1 MYRKNVP
8 KTTKSAAD
16 RFDRLHYA
24 PFVRNDTM
32 RWLKTKTI
40 VVLDRM
46 IGRHGRVERQ
56 LTPAGIAASAT
67 ATAQQQGRLTP
78 GRFRRVQHGVSS
90 VVVRT
95 KSRRPVDT
103 NKHN

>member
-8 KTTKSAAD
+8 KTTKSAAG
-16 RFDRLHYA
+16 RLYRVHYA
-24 PFVRNDTM
+24 PVVRNDTM
-32 RWLKTKTI
+32 RWLKTITI

-67 ATAQQQGRLTP
+67 ATAQQQGRLTS
-78 GRFRRVQHGVSS
+78 GGFRRVQHGVPSA
-90 VVVRT
+90 VVRT
-95 KSRRPVDT
+95 ESRRPVDT